1 MYLHYATVIGDFD
14 RVIEH
19 WILEEEWIKAID
31 VVNRQAS
38 RAALNA
44 VVVLTLHF

>member
-19 WILEEEWIKAID
+19 WILEEEWTKAID
-31 VVNRQAS
+31 VINRQAS
-38 RAALNA
+38 QAALNA